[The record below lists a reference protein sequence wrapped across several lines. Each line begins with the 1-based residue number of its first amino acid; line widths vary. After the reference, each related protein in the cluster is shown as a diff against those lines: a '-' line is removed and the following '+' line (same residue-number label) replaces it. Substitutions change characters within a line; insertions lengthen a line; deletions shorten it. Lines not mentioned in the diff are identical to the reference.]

1 MNEASVLVQGEGFMS
16 RRNIPELLQVPAEQH
31 DLPWLKES
39 LQCAVELEFATI
51 PVYLSGMWSIKQQD
65 GEVYDLINSVV
76 LEEMLH
82 LGLACNMLAAIDGE
96 PQITAPS
103 FPGPLPGGVRP
114 GLTVYLAGLS
124 PELLE
129 DVYMPIELPEHPVA
143 EAESFPTIGAFY
155 DAISAAFAAL
165 FPPDHQFSTIHQLG
179 PIPIGVGE
187 ISETLNV
194 LHTLDDVQSAI
205 ATIKEQG
212 EGTST
217 SPDAPQ
223 FGGELAHYYRFGE
236 IFHGRKLIEV
246 DGHWEYAGDE
256 IPFPDCYPVKQV
268 PPEGYPGSEP
278 VQKFDETYG
287 TLILQLQAAW
297 RSGQLDELSTAV
309 GTMFTLA
316 SQAQAIVTQPLSD
329 GSGNYGPD
337 FKVPPASA
345 PLPL

>member
-1 MNEASVLVQGEGFMS
+1 MS

-39 LQCAVELEFATI
+39 LQWAVELEFATI
-51 PVYLSGMWSIKQQD
+51 PVYLSGMWSIEKPTPD
-65 GEVYDLINSVV
+65 DPNSAYALISSVV

-82 LGLACNMLAAIDGE
+82 MGLACNMLAAIDVI

-114 GLTVYLAGLS
+114 GHTVYLAGLS
-124 PELLE
+124 RELLN

-165 FPPDHQFSTIHQLG
+165 FPPDHQFSIANQIG
-179 PIPIGVGE
+179 PFSIGVGKLT
-187 ISETLNV
+187 ETLTV
-194 LHTLDDVQSAI
+194 LKSLDDVQNAI
-205 ATIKEQG
+205 TTIKEQG
-212 EGTST
+212 EGTSK

-236 IFHGRKLIEV
+236 IFYGKKLIEV
-246 DGHWEYAGDE
+246 DGRWEYAGDE

-268 PPEGYPGSEP
+268 PPEGYPGGPGMQE
-278 VQKFDETYG
+278 FDKTYS
-287 TLILQLQAAW
+287 TLIGLLQDAW
-297 RSGQLDELSTAV
+297 SGQPGQLDVAV
-309 GTMFTLA
+309 GTMFSLT
-316 SQAQAIVTQPLSD
+316 SNAQAIVTQSLPD

-337 FKVPPASA
+337 FKVPTTAGGFRP
-345 PLPL
+345 